1 MTKFKLALLTLA
13 FVLSAGTARADL
25 EPYKD
30 YTVSDAVWSITTI
43 RVNSN
48 MGDAY
53 LEGIKKSWVASNQV
67 SKDLGHIED
76 FKIYRSDLPESGDFN
91 LMLVVKF
98 KNDDALAPN
107 KERYEAFM
115 SKWGAAR
122 DKESTAMAQKDYP
135 AMRTITG
142 EYQMREV
149 TLK

>member
-1 MTKFKLALLTLA
+1 MKYFNVALVSLALLFTA
-13 FVLSAGTARADL
+13 ATARADL

-30 YTVSDAVWSITTI
+30 YAVSDSIWHVTTI

-53 LEGIKKSWVASNQV
+53 LEGIRKTWVTSSQV
-67 SKDLGHIED
+67 SKDLGQIED
-76 FKIYRSDLPESGDFN
+76 FKIYRSDMPEAGDFN

-107 KERYEAFM
+107 KARYDAFM
-115 SKWGAAR
+115 AKWGADR
-122 DKESTAMAQKDYP
+122 DKETTAIAQKDYP
-135 AMRTITG
+135 GMRTITG
-142 EYQMREV
+142 EYRMREI